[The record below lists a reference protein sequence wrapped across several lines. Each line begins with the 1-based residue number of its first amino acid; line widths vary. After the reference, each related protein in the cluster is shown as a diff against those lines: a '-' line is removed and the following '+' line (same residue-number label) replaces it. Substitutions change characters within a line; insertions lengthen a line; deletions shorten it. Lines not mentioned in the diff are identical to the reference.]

1 MITADDKFIDM
12 CSEHITGKDCHY
24 LAKEGQIV
32 YFASTT
38 GRKSDFIWHKL
49 TPTEFMRIIKAMHM
63 SFVEAAFLKE
73 GHLIAAF
80 QELGRVYEY
89 GVKSRHLVKEG
100 IFNYSAH
107 SESSVDDQIAIQMI
121 ASLERQG
128 YVGLHLGDMVDLYQ
142 SIAEAMDNPVSS
154 RTTMEIF
161 RKHWEAAGWE
171 VKTGSL
177 RVLVGGRKIP
187 AIIKQGHKPSD
198 VCYVANTSV
207 RNFILKEVL
216 RELK

>member
-1 MITADDKFIDM
+1 MSNIDGKFIDM
-12 CSEHITGKDCHY
+12 CSEYITGKDCHY

-63 SFVEAAFLKE
+63 SFADAAFLKE

-100 IFNYSAH
+100 IFNYSTH
-107 SESSVDDQIAIQMI
+107 SDSSLDDQIAIQMI

-128 YVGLHLGDMVDLYQ
+128 YVGLHLSDMVDLYD
-142 SIAEAMDNPVSS
+142 SVAKALDIPVTSRVLMDL
-154 RTTMEIF
+154 F

-171 VKTGSL
+171 VRTGSL
-177 RVLVGGRKIP
+177 RVLIGGRKVP
-187 AIIKQGHKPSD
+187 VIIKQGYKPAD
-198 VCYVANTSV
+198 VCFVNNPKV
-207 RNFILKEVL
+207 RNFIFKEVM